1 MEFVDGRETRRRD
14 VNTTTTTVVRY
25 YHHHR
30 HLSHPQSL
38 VITTM
43 ASMIRLSTTTV
54 TLVSSL
60 FLLERVNLLSFSP
73 TFWWSQRE
81 QRCRWRYDGGVAV
94 CGEQNMPIVLQ
105 KFKYKEVGVLGLPMK
120 VSVEEGAL
128 VFGAGLFS
136 LWSFVLGVLVLAWYR
151 EWWVQVC
158 LVLCVLCWPPLRLL
172 SLCLVGSWQECRQ
185 F

>member
-1 MEFVDGRETRRRD
+1 MIISNCCQPLPTAKAAFAGGSRET
-14 VNTTTTTVVRY
+14 
-25 YHHHR
+25 
-30 HLSHPQSL
+30 SH
-38 VITTM
+38 
-43 ASMIRLSTTTV
+43 
-54 TLVSSL
+54 TL
-60 FLLERVNLLSFSP
+60 N
-73 TFWWSQRE
+73 

-105 KFKYKEVGVLGLPMK
+105 KFQYKEVGVLGLPMK

-128 VFGAGLFS
+128 VSGAGLFS

-151 EWWVQVC
+151 ERWVQVC